1 VRNVLEALFVRRG
14 YRILAAPDAPSAI
27 ELWQQHQDEVSLLFT
42 DIVMPG
48 GVNGRELAERL
59 RADRPALKVI
69 YCSGYDANIL
79 GGDALN
85 VPGTRFLAKPFDMRQ
100 TVRLVRELLD
110 QAPAA

>member
-1 VRNVLEALFVRRG
+1 MRTVLEALFARRG
-14 YRILAAPDAPSAI
+14 YRIVAASNAPDAI
-27 ELWQQHQDEVSLLFT
+27 ELWQKHRDEISLLFT

-48 GVNGRELAERL
+48 GLNGRELAERL

-110 QAPAA
+110 QAPVS